1 VARSYVQEKYVFES
15 GVLKKAVETAVDD
28 KIMNV
33 HGLQK
38 WFAIKSQRTT
48 KITCPACAY
57 LGSEMNGCETCS
69 M

>member
-1 VARSYVQEKYVFES
+1 MYRRSMCLKVE
-15 GVLKKAVETAVDD
+15 LKKAVETAVDD

-48 KITCPACAY
+48 NNKY
-57 LGSEMNGCETCS
+57 NMSS
-69 M
+69 MCILRVRDEWL

>member
-1 VARSYVQEKYVFES
+1 MARSYVQEKYVFES

-48 KITCPACAY
+48 NKKYNVQHVRT
-57 LGSEMNGCETCS
+57 
-69 M
+69 